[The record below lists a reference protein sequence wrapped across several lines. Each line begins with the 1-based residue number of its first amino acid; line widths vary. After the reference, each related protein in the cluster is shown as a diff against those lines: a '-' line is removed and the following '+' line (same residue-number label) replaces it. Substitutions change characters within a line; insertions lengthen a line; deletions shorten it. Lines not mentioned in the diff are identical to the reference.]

1 MPDSIDTVTQQLID
15 AVTKELDDLDKTST
29 AVKNLKTFAEA
40 VESLTP
46 DPEPDP
52 EPTGVKAFFKRNEDN
67 LFKFGGTA
75 VAVVLIAIIESKGEV
90 IFRSK
95 ASKFI

>member
-1 MPDSIDTVTQQLID
+1 MPETLDTVAQKLIE
-15 AVTKELDDLDKTST
+15 AVAKDLDDLDKTST
-29 AVKNLKTFAEA
+29 AVKSLKTFAEA
-40 VESLTP
+40 QDILKP

-52 EPTGVKAFFKRNEDN
+52 EPTGVKAFLRRNDEH
-67 LFKFGGTA
+67 LMKIGGSI
-75 VAVVLIAIIESKGEV
+75 AVVALIALIEAKGDI